1 MNNKHNINLKSG
13 IFTFLLSVFLSLPL
27 LAQQPQLE
35 KLGEDQVSP
44 DIITTAQQLAE
55 AILSSMAE
63 GSYYAFK
70 EGEALPIVEQQF
82 NEDMQ
87 KQQYQ
92 MIKSQLGEYQSGLEY
107 QEAYSAEQAGQEFT
121 IYRFRGDFGQGQP
134 EVRMVFTPDMQMAGL
149 RILPWQEQLQ

>member
-1 MNNKHNINLKSG
+1 MNQKININPKCSIIML
-13 IFTFLLSVFLSLPL
+13 LLSVTFSIPL

-35 KLGEDQVSP
+35 KLNEDQVVQGNI
-44 DIITTAQQLAE
+44 DKAQQLAE

-70 EGEALPIVEQQF
+70 EGEALPVVEQQF

-107 QEAYSAEQAGQEFT
+107 QEAYRAEQAGQEFT
-121 IYRFRGDFGQGQP
+121 IYRFRGEFGQGQP
-134 EVRMVFTPDMQMAGL
+134 EVRMVFTTDMQMAGL
-149 RILPWQEQLQ
+149 QILPWQEQMQ

>member
-1 MNNKHNINLKSG
+1 MNQKPNLNPKRR
-13 IFTFLLSVFLSLPL
+13 IFTLLLSVLFSVPL
-27 LAQQPQLE
+27 LAQQPQME
-35 KLGEDQVSP
+35 KLNEEQLSKEN
-44 DIITTAQQLAE
+44 INTAQQLADE
-55 AILSSMAE
+55 ILSSMAE

-107 QEAYSAEQAGQEFT
+107 QEAYRAEQAGQEFT
-121 IYRFRGDFGQGQP
+121 IFRFRGDFGQGQP
-134 EVRMVFTPDMQMAGL
+134 EVRMVFTTDMQMAGL
-149 RILPWQEQLQ
+149 QILPWQEQMQ